1 MHHRGFSFNV
11 VQGLGHDFWRWFATI
26 DRLEL
31 SGDASTRGEAISDA
45 QEAIDRAVELVRPE
59 LCFGSVGTFHYDRG

>member
-1 MHHRGFSFNV
+1 MQHRGFSFNV

-31 SGDASTRGEAISDA
+31 SGDASTRAEAISDA
-45 QEAIDRAVELVRPE
+45 QEAIDRAFRLVGLP
-59 LCFGSVGTFHYDRG
+59 TI